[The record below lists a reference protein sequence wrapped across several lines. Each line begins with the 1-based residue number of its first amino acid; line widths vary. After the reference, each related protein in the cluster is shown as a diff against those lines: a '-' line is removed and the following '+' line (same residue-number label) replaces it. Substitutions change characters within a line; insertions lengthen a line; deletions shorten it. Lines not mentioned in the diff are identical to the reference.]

1 MANKS
6 LNRIKDE
13 ERKSRA
19 VSMLS
24 SPSIMMSSS
33 GSSSSL
39 TESFM
44 AEMKLKVQESIE
56 KPPEIIDVNTV
67 FDKLK
72 EDKEDADVQD
82 NKENLSSEDEKQ
94 GNLKKV
100 INFPPVTKFQLD
112 LDWSQIE
119 AATVRNLKE
128 SNANL
133 RTTIDELNK
142 AK

>member
-1 MANKS
+1 
-6 LNRIKDE
+6 
-13 ERKSRA
+13 
-19 VSMLS
+19 
-24 SPSIMMSSS
+24 
-33 GSSSSL
+33 
-39 TESFM
+39 
-44 AEMKLKVQESIE
+44 MKLKVQESIE